1 MDVISVDWSISI
13 LLKGLPHNRVN
24 LQEIFAEGSLSN
36 PIEGDFVPKLSDE
49 ELIRRVQAGEKE
61 LLGDLY
67 DRHQSGVYRYLVAR
81 GNDQQLAEDLTGDV
95 FIRMLDH
102 LSNYENRK
110 VPFTSWLFRVSR
122 NLLIDHYRKEGKYKL
137 APLNQSEE
145 ISNDQRTLLSD
156 VEEKLTIEQ
165 VRLVLSRLD
174 EDQSEVI
181 VLRFL
186 VGLSLKEVA
195 LSMDK
200 SVAAVKALQHR
211 GLVHIRTAFSTQ
223 KE

>member
-1 MDVISVDWSISI
+1 M
-13 LLKGLPHNRVN
+13 
-24 LQEIFAEGSLSN
+24 
-36 PIEGDFVPKLSDE
+36 PKLSDE
-49 ELIRRVQAGEKE
+49 ELIRRAQAGEKE
-61 LLGDLY
+61 LLGELY
-67 DRHQSGVYRYLVAR
+67 DRHQMGVFRFLMAR
-81 GNDQQLAEDLTGDV
+81 VNDQQLAEDLTGDV

-102 LSNYENRK
+102 LSNYEDRR
-110 VPFTSWLFRVSR
+110 VPFTSWLYRVSR
-122 NLLIDHYRKEGKYKL
+122 NLLIDHYRKEGKYKST
-137 APLNQSEE
+137 PLGQSEG
-145 ISNDQRTLLSD
+145 ISKDQPTLLSH

-195 LSMDK
+195 QSLDK

-211 GLVHIRTAFSTQ
+211 GLIHLREAFSTE

>member
-1 MDVISVDWSISI
+1 M
-13 LLKGLPHNRVN
+13 
-24 LQEIFAEGSLSN
+24 
-36 PIEGDFVPKLSDE
+36 PKLSDE
-49 ELIRRVQAGEKE
+49 ELIRRAQAGEKG
-61 LLGDLY
+61 LLGELY
-67 DRHQSGVYRYLVAR
+67 DRHHRGVFRFLMAR
-81 GNDQQLAEDLTGDV
+81 VNDQQLAEDLTGDV

-102 LSNYENRK
+102 LSNYENRR
-110 VPFTSWLFRVSR
+110 VPFTSWLYRVSR

-137 APLNQSEE
+137 TPLGQSEGV
-145 ISNDQRTLLSD
+145 SKDQPTLLSH

-181 VLRFL
+181 VVRFL

-195 LSMDK
+195 LSLDK

-211 GLVHIRTAFSTQ
+211 GLIHLRTAFAT
-223 KE
+223 EEE

>member
-1 MDVISVDWSISI
+1 MVI
-13 LLKGLPHNRVN
+13 
-24 LQEIFAEGSLSN
+24 LQENLAEGRLRS
-36 PIEGDFVPKLSDE
+36 PVKGDLVPKLSDE
-49 ELIRRVQAGEKE
+49 ELIRRVQAGEKG
-61 LLGDLY
+61 LLGELY
-67 DRHQSGVYRYLVAR
+67 DRHQMGVFRFLMAR
-81 GNDQQLAEDLTGDV
+81 VNDQQLAEDLTGDV

-102 LSNYENRK
+102 LSDYENRS
-110 VPFTSWLFRVSR
+110 VPFTSWLYRVSR
-122 NLLIDHYRKEGKYKL
+122 NLLIDHYRKEGKYKI
-137 APLNQSEE
+137 APLGQSEE
-145 ISNDQRTLLSD
+145 ISQDQPTLLSH

-195 LSMDK
+195 QSLDK

-211 GLVHIRTAFSTQ
+211 GLIHLRTAFSTE
-223 KE
+223 KD